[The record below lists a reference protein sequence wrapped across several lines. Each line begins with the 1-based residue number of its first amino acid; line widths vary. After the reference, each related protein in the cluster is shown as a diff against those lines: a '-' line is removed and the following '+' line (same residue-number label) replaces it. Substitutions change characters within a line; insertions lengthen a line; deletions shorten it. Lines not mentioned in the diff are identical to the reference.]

1 MTETEKVTIGGLI
14 GTLALLVSAF
24 VIHTAPRFPGS
35 LTGSVIGIVAAA
47 LFLLLLLYT
56 AVKHQPRLK
65 ERLTGRVSLSG
76 LMSFHAYAGSIGAVL
91 GIIHSGHKFESPLG
105 VALVVTMPIVVFTG
119 FIGRYYLSQVGQ
131 ELRLQQHE
139 LKLLRDRFDAF
150 ALAAARQPP
159 GLPASGPAG
168 LPLGHLVGAISDLEF
183 AIMARDAIKRT
194 LSRWLVLHIGA
205 AIAMYGL
212 LAMHIWSSVYFGLR
226 WLP

>member
-14 GTLALLVSAF
+14 GALALLVPAF

-56 AVKHQPRLK
+56 AVKHTPRLK
-65 ERLTGRVSLSG
+65 QRLTGRVSLSA

-91 GIIHSGHKFESPLG
+91 GIVHSGHKFESPLG
-105 VALVVTMPIVVFTG
+105 VALVVTMLIVVFTG

-139 LKLLRDRFDAF
+139 LKLLRDRFDTF
-150 ALAAARQPP
+150 ALTAAAQAT
-159 GLPASGPAG
+159 GLAASGPGG
-168 LPLGHLVGAISDLEF
+168 LPLDQLVGAISDLEF
-183 AIMARDAIKRT
+183 AIMAREAIKRT
-194 LSRWLVLHIGA
+194 LARWLVVHIGA

-212 LAMHIWSSVYFGLR
+212 LVVHVWSSVYFGLR